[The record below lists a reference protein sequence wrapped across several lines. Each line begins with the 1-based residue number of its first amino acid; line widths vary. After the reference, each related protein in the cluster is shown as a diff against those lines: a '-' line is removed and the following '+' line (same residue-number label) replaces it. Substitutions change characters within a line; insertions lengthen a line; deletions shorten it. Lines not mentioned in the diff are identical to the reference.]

1 MSEAIEFGIG
11 GNNKNFVAVLTDS
24 EKKAKEAGKKIANEL
39 DKPGASGLKG
49 KRKLTEDLNA
59 LAKDFSKVTS
69 VSGALDLSLSKIGA
83 GLKIGGA
90 VAIVSAIGKGIYDAS
105 VNAVELDLAMQR
117 INRSNIGGVSNRG
130 LSELQSNLETIRQ
143 ARIENQKEIAGI
155 STNFFAAGKSA
166 IGEALARTGAAFTG
180 AEVLSPGEREDKLRK
195 AEEEALRRVGKKQ
208 EEIFALEKLRIS
220 GAKEEAQILA
230 IQLEYQEKIQAAIAV
245 RNVDL
250 QAQLKLER
258 DALVAAAQRQQGVAL
273 AQRVTREA
281 NAAMGAGD
289 AARAV
294 GMTAEDEVRQ
304 ANESRLASARFAE
317 SDAKK
322 ALEAMPDDPDLQT
335 AYNIAIRETEKVASE
350 IAKWE
355 RDTARSKGDAVK
367 SASESNQAA
376 QAELKGQTFI
386 AALIQQRVTNEL
398 AIVSAQRSGNKE
410 LESQLR
416 ISGDL
421 ERKELARRRVMDGDR
436 VMRPSE
442 VRSRERREEIIARL
456 AGRVSSRMVDSED
469 RVTATIGRAPR
480 GRRILGSRST
490 LTPNGIVGARG
501 ETDFSTAFAFQ
512 GLDSMRDRRGLA
524 GSEMNFKKDIAD
536 IGMTR
541 AQKQDA
547 LAKQQED
554 RLQSGRATPEEALG
568 KIAQILDGWNKK

>member
-11 GNNKNFVAVLTDS
+11 GNNKNFVAVLTES
-24 EKKAKEAGKKIANEL
+24 EKKAKEAGKKIAGEL

-49 KRKLTEDLNA
+49 KPKITRDLDS
-59 LAKDFSKVTS
+59 LAKDVSKVTS
-69 VSGALDLSLSKIGA
+69 VSGALDMSLSKIGA

-90 VAIVSAIGKGIYDAS
+90 IAVVSAIGKGIYDAS

-155 STNFFAAGKSA
+155 STNFFAAGKST

-208 EEIFALEKLRIS
+208 EEIFSLEKLRIS

-258 DALVAAAQRQQGVAL
+258 DALVAAAQRQQGVSL

-294 GMTAEDEVRQ
+294 GMTAEDEARQ

-322 ALEAMPDDPDLQT
+322 ALEAMPNDPDLQT
-335 AYNIAIRETEKVASE
+335 AYNVAIRETEKVASE

-367 SASESNQAA
+367 SASASNQAA
-376 QAELKGQTFI
+376 QAELKGQTFV
-386 AALIQQRVTNEL
+386 AALIRQRVTNEL

-436 VMRPSE
+436 VMRPAE
-442 VRSRERREEIIARL
+442 IRSRERREEINARL
-456 AGRVSSRMVDSED
+456 ADRVSSRFSDPD
-469 RVTATIGRAPR
+469 RITTATVGRTPR
-480 GRRILGSRST
+480 AKKILGSQSS
-490 LTPNGIVGARG
+490 LTPNGIDGSRG
-501 ETDFSTAFAFQ
+501 DTDFSTVFMS
-512 GLDSMRDRRGLA
+512 GGVDLLRDKRWGRD
-524 GSEMNFKKDIAD
+524 EMDYKKRVAD
-536 IGMTR
+536 IGATR